1 MQSEI
6 PKKEDYVPAVSLVDI
21 FFKAKEL
28 ERKGFDVIHFDAGEP
43 DFDPPEA
50 VVDATVRALKE
61 GHARYTETGGISEAR
76 SCRREPQ

>member
-28 ERKGFDVIHFDAGEP
+28 ERRGFDVIHFDAGEP
-43 DFDPPEA
+43 DLIPRKRSLTRRLGRLRR
-50 VVDATVRALKE
+50 ATVDIPNLVVFPRQEKPSPTA
-61 GHARYTETGGISEAR
+61 
-76 SCRREPQ
+76 

>member
-6 PKKEDYVPAVSLVDI
+6 AKKEDYVPAVSLVDI

-43 DFDPPEA
+43 DFDPPEQ

-61 GHARYTETGGISEAR
+61 GHGRYTESGGISGAEK
-76 SCRREPQ
+76 SRR